1 MVRVLKNLK
10 YAFLFLLV
18 FVYPTKPSGQSFVSP
33 GLKASKDGLT
43 PYIEY
48 SQVFT
53 ERSKRGVD
61 FKFGPRMGYAWDVF
75 GDRDHFYFQ
84 QILSVGRFSISP
96 FWLRSYNKSIGYQ
109 VPVSLGYVHNKFEVW
124 GNYVVH
130 AKSFDLHVI
139 LYLEK
144 YEVYYED

>member
-1 MVRVLKNLK
+1 MAVAK
-10 YAFLFLLV
+10 YAILICLAIV
-18 FVYPTKPSGQSFVSP
+18 FPVKLSCQSFISP

-53 ERSKRGVD
+53 ERSKKGVE
-61 FKFGPRMGYAWDVF
+61 FKFGPRVGYAWDVF
-75 GDRDHFYFQ
+75 GGGDHFYIQ
-84 QILSVGRFSISP
+84 QVLSVNRFSISP
-96 FWLRSYNKSIGYQ
+96 FWLRSYNKSVGYQ
-109 VPVSLGYVHNKFEVW
+109 IPVSLGYAHDKFEVW

-139 LYLEK
+139 LYLKK